1 MTRRLLLGC
10 GDPEVTA
17 RVTSVAAEL
26 GDELVRVTTSSAE
39 TIEAVSALTPDVLIV
54 AESLGPVPVLDLIRQ
69 VSRQDP
75 FTGILLLAAA
85 ADQEVY
91 RVAMEAGARSVAPIT
106 FTVDDLGQR
115 IDNAANWSRIVRAH
129 LTEQASRSYGT
140 GHVVALAGSKGG
152 VGTTTMAVH
161 LALESAAAGRRV
173 CLVDLDLQNGDVASL
188 LDITHRRDIVDLVA
202 VAEEV
207 TGQALD
213 DALYRHVSGLH
224 VLLAP
229 REGERGEDVA
239 EQVARAVLGAVKSR
253 FDVVFVDVGSVLTP
267 AGAAAVEIADRAV
280 IVGTPDVLSARGAR
294 RVVQLWERLQLRRE
308 ADVVVLL
315 NRVSRNVEVQP
326 DLAARLLKLQMID
339 TTVPA
344 AFRALEAST
353 NTGDPQRLVD
363 RDVRRAL
370 ARVAEA
376 LGTRSAAVGGT
387 APGRG
392 GRPALTAGG
401 QGNLQ
406 SSAPAGTPGTVLLP
420 ATGTGGANS
429 FSAGAA
435 KGAARGAGRG
445 AGVRRRVRRDGGQS
459 SVEFMGLLPVMLVC
473 VFALIQGGLIGFSY
487 VVSGHAASRAART
500 AVSPLAGYP
509 QIKAA
514 AVDALPPAWQDAVE
528 VTVDGLAGFG
538 PGADPRLGDPD
549 AQVTVTVHTP
559 AVLPVIGT
567 LFGDGPLTAR
577 SSAQMRFE
585 GVQQ

>member
-10 GDPEVTA
+10 ADPEVTN
-17 RVTSVAAEL
+17 RVTSVVAEL
-26 GDELVRVTTSSAE
+26 GDELVRVTTSSSE

-129 LTEQASRSYGT
+129 VTEQASRSYGT

-207 TGQALD
+207 TGQSLD

-229 REGERGEDVA
+229 REGERGEDVS

-280 IVGTPDVLSARGAR
+280 IVATPDVLSARGAR
-294 RVVQLWERLQLRRE
+294 RAVQLWERLQLRRE
-308 ADVVVLL
+308 VDVTVLL

-326 DLAARLLKLQMID
+326 DLAAKLLKLQMLDI
-339 TTVPA
+339 TVPA

-370 ARVAEA
+370 ALVAEA
-376 LGTRSAAVGGT
+376 LGTRSAGT
-387 APGRG
+387 DGSGHGRG
-392 GRPALTAGG
+392 GRLALTAA
-401 QGNLQ
+401 
-406 SSAPAGTPGTVLLP
+406 APAGGSANAARTVLIP
-420 ATGTGGANS
+420 AAGNGAGNG
-429 FSAGAA
+429 FSAGAG
-435 KGAARGAGRG
+435 KGSGG
-445 AGVRRRVRRDGGQS
+445 RRRARRDGGQS
-459 SVEFMGLLPVMLVC
+459 SIEFMGLLPVMLVF

-500 AVSPLAGYP
+500 AVSPLADYP
-509 QIKAA
+509 QIRAS
-514 AVDALPPAWQDAVE
+514 AVDALPSAWQDAVE
-528 VTVDGLAGFG
+528 VTVDGVAGFG
-538 PGADPRLGDPD
+538 PGGDPRPDDPD
-549 AQVTVTVHTP
+549 ARVTVTVHTP

-585 GVQQ
+585 GAQR